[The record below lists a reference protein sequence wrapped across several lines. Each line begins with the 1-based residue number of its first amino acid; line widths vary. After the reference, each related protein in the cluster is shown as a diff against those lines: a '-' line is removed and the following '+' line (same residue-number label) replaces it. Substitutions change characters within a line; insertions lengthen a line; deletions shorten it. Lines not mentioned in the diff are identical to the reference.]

1 MNIRITPLWLALVL
15 GVAFMSCSDDE
26 PATMRPVLPSN
37 GGASVRS
44 ITRLGSIESGYD
56 WQFSYS
62 DGRLVHAN
70 GFLRDSSPTID
81 QSFSY
86 TSSLSYKGAS
96 VNMSSTNGEKISL
109 TLNTSGYISQMTV
122 NRNVYAFHYNDNGRL
137 VQWSKLAF
145 EETLGQ
151 VQQYTS
157 SADISYNDA
166 DALQRIVYTGTDH
179 RRTILTFDNTTQA
192 NMNGILPPT
201 ISREMGCLGFEQLYY
216 AGLLGRSPKLLV
228 QSIAY
233 EYPDAQPAVPSTSI
247 SFEYGYH
254 NGNVTLCN
262 YHTASGSV
270 ASVSYGY

>member
-1 MNIRITPLWLALVL
+1 MKIQTISLWLALFSGLALV
-15 GVAFMSCSDDE
+15 SCGDDD
-26 PATMRPVLPSN
+26 PVTMRPVPPSN

-44 ITRLGSIESGYD
+44 ITRLGSVESGYD

-62 DGRLVHAN
+62 DGRLVQAN
-70 GFLRDSSPTID
+70 GLLRDPSPTID
-81 QSFSY
+81 QGFRY
-86 TSSLSYKGAS
+86 TSSISYKGSAVS
-96 VNMSSTNGEKISL
+96 MSSTNGEKIGL
-109 TLNTSGYISQMTV
+109 TLNSSGCVSQMTV
-122 NRNVYAFHYNDNGRL
+122 NRNVYNFHYNDNGQL
-137 VQWSKLAF
+137 TQWSKLAF

-157 SADISYNDA
+157 SGTISYNDA
-166 DALQRIVYTGTDH
+166 GALQRIVYTGTDN
-179 RRTILTFDNTTQA
+179 RRTVLTFDNASQA
-192 NMNGILPPT
+192 NVNGILPPT

-228 QSIAY
+228 QRIAY
-233 EYPDAQPAVPSTSI
+233 EYPDAQPAVPSTST